1 LSVESWLDHEIVVC
15 VGTGGVGKTTIAA
28 ALALEGARRGRRALV
43 LTIDPARRLADAL
56 GTGPLSA
63 EPRRISDETLRSA
76 GIEST
81 GSLDA
86 MMLDPKRT
94 FDRIV
99 EAYAPDEE
107 ALARIL
113 SNPIYQ
119 NLTDALAGTREYA
132 AMEQLYQIHQAGQY
146 DLIVVDT
153 PPARHALEF
162 LDAPRRLTGFLGTQL
177 IRIMFRPA
185 LAMGRTGFRLFR
197 FGSATILRTVERI
210 TGLEFLR
217 MISEFL
223 LAFEGM
229 LEGFRER
236 ARETERLLRS
246 EGCGFL
252 LVAGPDR
259 SQTRLAA
266 SFSARLREEEVHLLG
281 LIANRVRTWP
291 GDSPPPVL
299 DEAERASATDRL
311 RKCLV
316 EAGAPFD
323 ARSVADTLVATAARQ
338 AHLART
344 DEENLRAL
352 VESLPIEPDQVRTIP
367 LLAEDV
373 HALGALDRISRFVFE
388 DGTDG

>member
-1 LSVESWLDHEIVVC
+1 VRRD
-15 VGTGGVGKTTIAA
+15 
-28 ALALEGARRGRRALV
+28 RRGRQDDRL

-63 EPRRISDETLRSA
+63 EPRRISDETLRGA
-76 GIEST
+76 GIEPA

-99 EAYAPDEE
+99 EAYAPDAE

-197 FGSATILRTVERI
+197 FGSATILRTVERV

-252 LVAGPDR
+252 LVAGPDPT
-259 SQTRLAA
+259 QTRLAA
-266 SFSARLREEEVHLLG
+266 SFSARLQEEQVHLLG
-281 LIANRVRTWP
+281 LIANRVRVWP
-291 GDSPPPVL
+291 GDAPPPVL
-299 DEAERASATDRL
+299 DEAEQARATDHL
-311 RKCLV
+311 RKSLV
-316 EAGAPFD
+316 EVGAPFD

-344 DEENLRAL
+344 DAQNLQAL
-352 VESLPIEPDQVRTIP
+352 VERLPIEPDQARTIP

-373 HALGALDRISRFVFE
+373 HALDALDRISRFVFE
-388 DGTDG
+388 DGPDG